1 VTGVSWATVLMA
13 VLVVLLLLCFF
24 GDPSWHA

>member
-1 VTGVSWATVLMA
+1 MTGVSWATVLVA

-24 GDPSWHA
+24 GDPNWR